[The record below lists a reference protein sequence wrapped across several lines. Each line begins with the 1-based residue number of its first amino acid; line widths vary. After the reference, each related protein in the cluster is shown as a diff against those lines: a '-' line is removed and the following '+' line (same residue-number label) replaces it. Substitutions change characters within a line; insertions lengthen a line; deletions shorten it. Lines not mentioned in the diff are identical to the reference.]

1 MDNSILNLTKMKA
14 GIKKLIELIKKH
26 KAAISIGLAVLIIFL
41 AVVPPRVK
49 KIMAGPQAQYETAQ
63 VKKES
68 LIQSISASG
77 EIASQEQVDLKFQTS
92 GQLAW
97 VGVKEGDQVKKWQA
111 IASLDKREL
120 EKDLRIELNDYLNER
135 WDFEQTYEDYEKSGL
150 SEEKWL
156 VTDAIKRILQ
166 KAQFDLNNKV
176 IDVEIADLTVKLATI
191 SSPIDGIVTSI
202 DVPIAGVNITPATAV
217 FTIANPGLMK
227 FIADIDESDVGKTS
241 IGQKVIITLDAY
253 PDEEFEGE
261 TTNIAFAAITT
272 SGGGTAFKA
281 DISLPENIDQRF
293 KVGMNGDVEIVTA
306 EKTDVT
312 TVPIE
317 AIKTKDGKNYVQI
330 IEGRSI
336 KEIGVETG
344 LESDTKIEIISGLE
358 EGQLVVTGKKE
369 S

>member
-14 GIKKLIELIKKH
+14 GIKKLIELIKKQR
-26 KAAISIGLAVLIIFL
+26 AALSIGLAVLIIFL

-68 LIQSISASG
+68 LVQSISASG

-227 FIADIDESDVGKTS
+227 F
-241 IGQKVIITLDAY
+241 
-253 PDEEFEGE
+253 
-261 TTNIAFAAITT
+261 
-272 SGGGTAFKA
+272 KA

-336 KEIGVETG
+336 KEIVVETG
-344 LESDTKIEIISGLE
+344 LESDTKTEIISGLE